1 MKAGP
6 VTMPWSSPTP
16 SISSN
21 SPPVIFRSRQQAAE
35 RQRPP
40 ELDPDHVAIF
50 DQTWIRGLVYTETVV
65 EAPAIRL
72 LIREKLKDGR
82 LPYDSMPRFWG
93 GPGDDER
100 CHACDALITKQELVL
115 EGISSTPTDKKPVQ
129 FHVVCFHL
137 WDRERREPKS

>member
-1 MKAGP
+1 MD
-6 VTMPWSSPTP
+6 T
-16 SISSN
+16 
-21 SPPVIFRSRQQAAE
+21 R
-35 RQRPP
+35 
-40 ELDPDHVAIF
+40 
-50 DQTWIRGLVYTETVV
+50 LVYTETVV

-93 GPGDDER
+93 GPGNNER
-100 CHACDALITKQELVL
+100 CDACDALITTQQLVL

-137 WDRERREPKS
+137 WDHESREPKVVGPT